1 MQRTSLRRYRTPT
14 KPPEHAH
21 PFVRRLYDA
30 MHRERIGVADTA
42 ERAGVAPETLKQW
55 RYKRQPDLD
64 TLEACLNVVGLTL
77 TVVELKR
84 NTQPK
89 EQQR

>member
-21 PFVRRLYDA
+21 PFVQRLYA
-30 MHRERIGVADTA
+30 QMHKERIGVADTA
-42 ERAGVAPETLKQW
+42 ERAGIHPETLKQW

-64 TLEACLNVVGLTL
+64 TLEACLNVVGLKL
-77 TVVELKR
+77 VIQKLED
-84 NTQPK
+84 
-89 EQQR
+89 